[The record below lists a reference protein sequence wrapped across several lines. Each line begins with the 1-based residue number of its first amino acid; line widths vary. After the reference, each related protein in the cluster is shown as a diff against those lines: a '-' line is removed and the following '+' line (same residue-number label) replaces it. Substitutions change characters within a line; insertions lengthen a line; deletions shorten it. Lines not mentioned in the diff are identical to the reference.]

1 MAKARARFVVLHG
14 PNLAALGTRE
24 PAIYGTTTLREI
36 NAALAAQAKA
46 LGVTVACAQSN
57 HEGVLIDR
65 IHAARRR
72 GASGLLINLGALS
85 HTSLALR
92 DAIVAAAL
100 PTVEVHL
107 SNLYAREAF
116 RQASVTGAVCAGVIG
131 GFGARS
137 YTLGLRALWEI
148 VAPAAAAPR
157 LGQGA

>member
-14 PNLAALGTRE
+14 PNLATLGTRE
-24 PAIYGTTTLREI
+24 PAIYGTTTPAQI
-36 NAALAAQAKA
+36 NAALATRAKA
-46 LGVTVACAQSN
+46 LGVAVACAQSN

-65 IHAARRR
+65 IHAARRS

-85 HTSLALR
+85 HTSIALR

-107 SNLYAREAF
+107 SNLYARESF
-116 RQASVTGAVCAGVIG
+116 RHASVTGAVCAGVIG

-137 YTLGLRALWEI
+137 YTLGLQALYEI
-148 VAPAAAAPR
+148 VSQPTTPPR
-157 LGQGA
+157 TAKGA